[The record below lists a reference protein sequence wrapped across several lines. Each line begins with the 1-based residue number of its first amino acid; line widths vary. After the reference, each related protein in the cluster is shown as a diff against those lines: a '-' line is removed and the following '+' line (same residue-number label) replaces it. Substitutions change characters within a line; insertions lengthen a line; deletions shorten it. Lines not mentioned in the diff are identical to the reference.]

1 MEHKRSF
8 TQKIC
13 FCRAPP
19 PAKSVQP
26 LPAQWAGKMG
36 GRDFLSSSQGSNQS
50 AASFPGVRSSFIFR
64 FSTFT
69 PHIYHMLICRVAA
82 AQLRSAQLP
91 LKTCLLQKVS
101 KLVKLQIT
109 KIASRC
115 RGCGCPPGR
124 VQARQHTLWG
134 RRPHTVASHSP
145 VGQPY

>member
-50 AASFPGVRSSFIFR
+50 AASFPGVRSFL
-64 FSTFT
+64 FSVI
-69 PHIYHMLICRVAA
+69 PRVLRTYITCSSAA
-82 AQLRSAQLP
+82 LQLRSAQLP

-134 RRPHTVASHSP
+134 RRPHTVASHSL